1 MLYDIIDYD
10 NQVIGQVD
18 ARDSIEAWAKAR
30 MEYGHVLDVR
40 PVIKQEV
47 PRGEDEKLK
56 TIHNKWRELDEL
68 QIKLHFDCMSA
79 RKWAVLN
86 SLDAIGL
93 ELTKGYPAI
102 GSYIDEKMETIERA
116 LKDLRFDK
124 EIIG

>member
-30 MEYGHVLDVR
+30 MEYGGVLDVR
-40 PVIKQEV
+40 PATVESKAN
-47 PRGEDEKLK
+47 EKLK
-56 TIHNKWRELDEL
+56 AIHDKWRELDNL
-68 QIKLHFDCMSA
+68 QIATHFDCMSS

-86 SLDAIGL
+86 SLNAIGL

-102 GSYIDEKMETIERA
+102 GSYIDEKMETIQLA